1 MIVVSNTSPIINLAC
16 VGQLDL
22 LRQIHGAITIPEA
35 VFTEIAVN
43 GIGQPGAE
51 EVSRLPW
58 IVRHRVTQ
66 QPLVDVLRLE
76 LDAGEAEAL
85 ACALELHA
93 DLILLDERRAREVA
107 QRLGLRFI
115 GLLGVLIEAQRQQ
128 RLPRI
133 RPVLDD
139 LRQKAGFWMTDAL
152 YQRVLAAAGE

>member
-51 EVSRLPW
+51 EVSRFPW

-85 ACALELHA
+85 ACAL
-93 DLILLDERRAREVA
+93 DCTPI
-107 QRLGLRFI
+107 
-115 GLLGVLIEAQRQQ
+115 
-128 RLPRI
+128 
-133 RPVLDD
+133 
-139 LRQKAGFWMTDAL
+139 
-152 YQRVLAAAGE
+152 